1 MSEPAPASPATP
13 PQPRRWGQIFRRVL
27 LVIVFALAMG
37 WAQGQLSRVMH
48 RSAGTAG
55 FVIGLVDGGTMPL
68 ALPTLLVGDNPPLFA
83 TDHNG
88 RPYKIGFILGINL
101 IGLIFF
107 GFLFTRLERWRRRS

>member
-1 MSEPAPASPATP
+1 
-13 PQPRRWGQIFRRVL
+13 
-27 LVIVFALAMG
+27 VIAVALAMG
-37 WAQGQLSRVMH
+37 WMQGKLSRAMH

-55 FVIGLVDGGTMPL
+55 FVVGLVDGGTMPL
-68 ALPTLLVGDNPPLFA
+68 ALPTLLAGDNPPLFA

-107 GFLFTRLERWRRRS
+107 GFLFGRVERWRRRS